1 MDSDGEP
8 CLTDRAT
15 LLLDE
20 KNAVVVVTRT
30 GPAGEYRFVGA
41 PAARDRVEAVAY
53 SEWAGTVVRAFTGH
67 RAGEAGPLAL
77 PPAANAAE
85 EGAWPADEGAP
96 ATEAADAYWA
106 LLGAAL
112 PIFLSRKD
120 RRSAAEAARHWSY

>member
-41 PAARDRVEAVAY
+41 PAARDRVEAVAC
-53 SEWAGTVVRAFTGH
+53 SEWAGTVVPAFTVGT
-67 RAGEAGPLAL
+67 EPVKLGPLAL
-77 PPAANAAE
+77 PPAGDAAE
-85 EGAWPADEGAP
+85 EGALPADEGAP
-96 ATEAADAYWA
+96 APEPSDADWA
-106 LLGAAL
+106 RLRFGGC
-112 PIFLSRKD
+112 F
-120 RRSAAEAARHWSY
+120 ARVGPTHEWH